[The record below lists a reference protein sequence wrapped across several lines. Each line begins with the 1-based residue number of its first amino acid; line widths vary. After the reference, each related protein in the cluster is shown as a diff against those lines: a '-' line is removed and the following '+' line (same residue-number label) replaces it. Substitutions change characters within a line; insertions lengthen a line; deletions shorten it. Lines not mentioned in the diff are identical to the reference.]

1 LAILWYMIAY
11 LSGKIKAVNESFVI
25 VNTNGVG
32 YKVFLAEKLLSGI
45 AEGDEKEFFTHTYLR
60 EDAQEL
66 YGFEEFEE
74 LQLFEML
81 LSVSGVGP
89 KAGLAILGQGE
100 TDEIRT
106 AIGRGDSSIFTKVSG
121 IGSKTA
127 ERIILD
133 LQSKIDKA
141 MTAGSRKPVG
151 SSADA
156 VAALRN
162 LGYSESEARDLLRNV
177 DSALKVEDQIKAALK
192 NT

>member
-1 LAILWYMIAY
+1 MIAY